1 MRYLI
6 LPMDMFSENK
16 KIQLLIIV
24 MNFVQLLVT
33 QSFEQYFV
41 LPMIL
46 FKTTVS
52 WLRYNRI
59 TSTKVVKFCMGG
71 RFCSLGQLY
80 KKFWENDELPSPKLN
95 EDQKQEKGLRRKLK
109 SFFPEIR

>member
-1 MRYLI
+1 
-6 LPMDMFSENK
+6 MDMFSENK

-59 TSTKVVKFCMGG
+59 TST
-71 RFCSLGQLY
+71 
-80 KKFWENDELPSPKLN
+80 
-95 EDQKQEKGLRRKLK
+95 
-109 SFFPEIR
+109 